1 MILKFLTLHKK
12 VRKQKKNS
20 KIRQIQVNLE
30 MEEVQMILQ
39 VV

>member
-1 MILKFLTLHKK
+1 MILKFLTLHKT